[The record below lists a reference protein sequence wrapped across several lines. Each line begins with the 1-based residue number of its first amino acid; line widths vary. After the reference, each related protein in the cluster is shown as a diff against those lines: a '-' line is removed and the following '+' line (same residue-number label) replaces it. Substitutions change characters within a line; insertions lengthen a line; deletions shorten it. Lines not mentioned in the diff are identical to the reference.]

1 MIQTRRF
8 SRNLAGALAAL
19 ALHTATGEP
28 ANAQSA
34 MTAELVVKYDQ
45 VVLQPLERPA
55 SQIIVGNPSIAEVS
69 LQANNMLAITG
80 KTFGVTNLIVLDQE
94 QKQIFNVRLMVKT
107 DDNVVTLTRAGATA
121 TLSCTPRCQPMLK
134 IGDDK
139 ETFALLAQASSQKMK
154 ISESQDAG
162 QPSN

>member
-1 MIQTRRF
+1 MCA
-8 SRNLAGALAAL
+8 AGSIV
-19 ALHTATGEP
+19 

-34 MTAELVVKYDQ
+34 MTPDLIVQYDQ

-94 QKQIFNVRLMVKT
+94 QKQIFNARLMVKT
-107 DDNVVTLTRAGATA
+107 DDKVVTLIRGSGSSSFA
-121 TLSCTPRCQPMLK
+121 CTPKCQPVLK
-134 IGDDK
+134 IGDEK
-139 ETFALLAQASSQKMK
+139 EQFGLVAAASSQKMK
-154 ISESQDAG
+154 ISESQDSS